1 MTQSVVRFAIF
12 VGLVPAFAQL
22 DAYKLREK
30 YGLPKRGALQY
41 VGLLTAPFW

>member
-30 YGLPKRGALQY
+30 YGQPKRGTCHTSAYLQQ
-41 VGLLTAPFW
+41 PFW